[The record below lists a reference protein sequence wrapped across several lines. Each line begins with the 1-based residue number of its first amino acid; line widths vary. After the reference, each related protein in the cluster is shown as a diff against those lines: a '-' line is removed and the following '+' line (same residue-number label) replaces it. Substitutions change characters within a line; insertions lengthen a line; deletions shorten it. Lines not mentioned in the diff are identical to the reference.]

1 VGVGRAEIDIL
12 GSNMSNHQLMTFD
25 EIIPNASV
33 RVAVVD
39 GIQYLS
45 IRDLIMVMCVKN
57 GNDAGQI
64 WRRIPESNKNELQA
78 ICLTFKFK
86 GRGQQEQTIIQF
98 QGALKLLMWLP
109 GEKAKSFRSQA
120 AEILTRYYAGDKT
133 LLKDVWE
140 NAQSHNPI
148 NEAARA
154 ALPEIDEYNS
164 KRQKMMEDLQ
174 EDLAVIRVASQC
186 TREYVVNLREIVEVK
201 KELYGLETSFEK
213 EKFSFEE
220 KRFSMLKEKILLME
234 GERNGELEHKKAMKA
249 LDSLSLAPAAVP
261 TAASASVEEDPST
274 YTTVLKVFTRH
285 QGQFP
290 SMTSRA
296 KKDKLLRGAGIKAS
310 AEFKKQWG
318 LEPARVGEDGHD
330 VCKYP
335 LQAEDM
341 IMAALRST
349 MMELRAGGDQVPIRG
364 YLVLT
369 GSE

>member
-1 VGVGRAEIDIL
+1 
-12 GSNMSNHQLMTFD
+12 MSDHQLMAFD
-25 EIIPNASV
+25 EIIPSASV

-86 GRGQQEQTIIQF
+86 GRGQQDQTLIQF

-140 NAQSHNPI
+140 NAQSSNPI

-154 ALPEIDEYNS
+154 AHPEIDEYNS
-164 KRQKMMEDLQ
+164 KRQKLMEDLQ
-174 EDLAVIRVASQC
+174 EDFVVVKMALAVAK
-186 TREYVVNLREIVEVK
+186 EYVVNLREAVEVK
-201 KELYGLETSFEK
+201 REMFGMEI
-213 EKFSFEE
+213 SFEE
-220 KRFSMLKEKILLME
+220 RKLALHKEGWK
-234 GERNGELEHKKAMKA
+234 GELEHKKAMKE
-249 LDSLSLAPAAVP
+249 LDTPPLAPAVAVAVP
-261 TAASASVEEDPST
+261 SVAPEVEDPST

-290 SMTSRA
+290 SMTSRD

-310 AEFKKQWG
+310 AAFREEWG
-318 LEPARVGEDGHD
+318 REPARVREDGYD

-335 LQAEDM
+335 PQAEGM
-341 IMAALRST
+341 IMGALRST
-349 MMELRAGGDQVPIRG
+349 MREMRAGGDQVPIRG

-369 GSE
+369 GAE

>member
-1 VGVGRAEIDIL
+1 
-12 GSNMSNHQLMTFD
+12 MSDNQLMAFD
-25 EIIPNASV
+25 EIIPSASV

-86 GRGQQEQTIIQF
+86 GRGQQDQTVIQF

-133 LLKDVWE
+133 LLEDVWE

-164 KRQKMMEDLQ
+164 KRQKLMDDLQ
-174 EDLAVIRVASQC
+174 DDLAVIRVASEC
-186 TREYVVNLREIVEVK
+186 TREYVVNLREAVEIK

-213 EKFSFEE
+213 EKLSFEE
-220 KRFSMLKEKILLME
+220 KRLSMFKEKILLIE
-234 GERNGELEHKKAMKA
+234 FERNGELEHKKAMKA
-249 LDSLSLAPAAVP
+249 LDAPLLAPAAAAAAAAAAVP
-261 TAASASVEEDPST
+261 PAAAVMEDDPST
-274 YTTVLKVFTRH
+274 YTSVLKVFTRH

-290 SMTSRA
+290 SMTSRG

-318 LEPARVGEDGHD
+318 LEPDRVREDEFD

-335 LQAEDM
+335 LQAEGM

-349 MMELRAGGDQVPIRG
+349 MKEMRAGGDQVPIRG

-369 GSE
+369 GA